1 MTTHIILFQDA
12 NFNCAYTHVCDTES
26 NLNAS
31 DDHLFNDRV
40 SSVVVLSG
48 NWKFFRNPGFDDP
61 YPAVRGAG
69 PYRFVGDVGIGNGM
83 SSLTHVA
90 DPPTVTGDPLN
101 AHAIF
106 LEQANFHGGHRHD
119 FAGKAISLL
128 HYFFLRRSLR

>member
-12 NFNCAYTHVCDTES
+12 NFNGAYTHVCDTES

-48 NWKFFRNPGFDDP
+48 NWKFFRNSGFDDP
-61 YPAVRGAG
+61 YPAVRG
-69 PYRFVGDVGIGNGM
+69 
-83 SSLTHVA
+83 A